1 MTVFGTLR
9 RFSGGDRARLYDFR
23 RRREDPG
30 EHPRGR
36 LRGRSGHQALSIA
49 ETASL
54 GARRAPATS
63 QRGQQGN
70 ALHRDSPTGMSS
82 VARKAHLNGIGQC
95 SPGHRAVVVF
105 LPGYS
110 PPLAQQGPAASNTLG
125 AGRELAQLHFGC
137 CTSRS
142 PARFPKPTNYSNTSG
157 TRRS

>member
-70 ALHRDSPTGMSS
+70 ALHRDSATG
-82 VARKAHLNGIGQC
+82 LCN
-95 SPGHRAVVVF
+95 
-105 LPGYS
+105 
-110 PPLAQQGPAASNTLG
+110 
-125 AGRELAQLHFGC
+125 
-137 CTSRS
+137 
-142 PARFPKPTNYSNTSG
+142 
-157 TRRS
+157 RRSLAKHTSTVLTNAVPGTAPWPYSYRATLLP